1 MPQVLGSAEARD
13 KLPYLIQTLVEHPV
27 ETVEIGRHRR
37 REVVIIS
44 ADRYDKLI
52 EENEALNDLAWAA
65 FAVDRTENRTSAPV
79 GWDEAQQRRR
89 RRR

>member
-13 KLPYLIQTLVEHPV
+13 KLPQLIETLVEHTAEMV
-27 ETVEIGRHRR
+27 EVGRHRR

-44 ADRYDKLI
+44 ADRYDKMV
-52 EENEALNDLAWAA
+52 EQNEALNDVVWAA
-65 FAVDRTENRTSAPV
+65 FAADRIENPTSAPV
-79 GWDEAQQRRR
+79 SWDEAQRRR